1 MTDPIQK
8 ILLIGAGGIGS
19 RHLQGLKRS
28 TIPIEIGIVD
38 PSKSS
43 LEIAK
48 GRYNEV
54 ENNEKIKEI
63 NYYSNL
69 EDVSSKIDLAIVATT
84 SEVRGNVIKELL
96 KNKVVNN
103 LVLEKVLFQT
113 IDEYIEIEELLQ
125 LKNVKCW
132 VNHPRRMHPFYVDLK
147 QKLKDTNQLSFN
159 LQGGDWGLA
168 CNALHY
174 IDLLAYLVNGQKLEL
189 NNEFLDGQIYSSK
202 REGFK
207 EVNGLLIGKVGNHV
221 FTLYCQENNAP
232 MVLSIISDDMIVKIN
247 EVDGKVIYYENRKG
261 WKEEEISQKIEYYQS
276 ELTHLLIEDILL
288 IGKCDLTTYS
298 QAKEFHV
305 PFIKCIKEH
314 FEKISGVIQ
323 NSCQIT

>member
-1 MTDPIQK
+1 ME
-8 ILLIGAGGIGS
+8 
-19 RHLQGLKRS
+19 
-28 TIPIEIGIVD
+28 EI
-38 PSKSS
+38 
-43 LEIAK
+43 
-48 GRYNEV
+48 
-54 ENNEKIKEI
+54 
-63 NYYSNL
+63 
-69 EDVSSKIDLAIVATT
+69 SSKIDLAIIATT
-84 SEVRGNVIKELL
+84 SEVRGKVIKELL
-96 KNKVVNN
+96 NTRDVDN

-113 IDEYIEIEELLQ
+113 IDEYFEIEKLLEN
-125 LKNVKCW
+125 KNVKCW
-132 VNHPRRMHPFYVDLK
+132 VNHPRRMYPFYADLK

-232 MVLSIISDDMIVKIN
+232 MALSIITDDMIVKIN

-276 ELTHLLIEDILL
+276 ELSNLFTQDILL
-288 IGKCDLTTYS
+288 NGKCNLVTYTES
-298 QAKEFHV
+298 KKFHL

-314 FEKISGVIQ
+314 FEKINGSIQ